1 VLDIIPD
8 DANAIFKKKNVL
20 KWDQRKRNFVQV
32 TGKDITK
39 KVYKNESG
47 KVIKEKNRAGRAYD
61 NWEKTSKMKIGR
73 IGELEG
79 TMNLSYLKNQELN
92 GRMRFKRGLKK
103 K

>member
-8 DANAIFKKKNVL
+8 DANAIFKKKKNVL

-47 KVIKEKNRAGRAYD
+47 KVIKEK
-61 NWEKTSKMKIGR
+61 KT
-73 IGELEG
+73 ELEEHMIIG
-79 TMNLSYLKNQELN
+79 
-92 GRMRFKRGLKK
+92 KK
-103 K
+103 LQR